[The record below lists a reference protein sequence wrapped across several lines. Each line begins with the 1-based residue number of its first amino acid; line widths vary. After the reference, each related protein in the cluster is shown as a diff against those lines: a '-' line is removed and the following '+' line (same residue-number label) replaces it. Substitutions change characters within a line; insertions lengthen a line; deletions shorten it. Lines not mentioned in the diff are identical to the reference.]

1 MYGTGHIGDN
11 ISIYRVD
18 NCSLDAQKTQRT
30 PSKCHLHEG
39 STLSTLWLTRWS
51 MDARPRADT
60 ISADCIGAII
70 VPLSVYSTS
79 WSTVSLLI
87 WNWFSLKWIQG
98 EYLQIRCLAVSSK
111 KYFFEDQNNS
121 KERTLL
127 NKEWF
132 SNVYLQA
139 SLIKWNTKLA
149 VGWFKFYNHYLHM
162 KCINHLVMPCW
173 SGVFNNFKAK

>member
-1 MYGTGHIGDN
+1 MYGSGHIWDN

-18 NCSLDAQKTQRT
+18 NCSLDAQKTQKILG
-30 PSKCHLHEG
+30 KCHLHEG

-139 SLIKWNTKLA
+139 SLIK
-149 VGWFKFYNHYLHM
+149 
-162 KCINHLVMPCW
+162 
-173 SGVFNNFKAK
+173 